1 MSIFRDRHFWLTF
14 ALTVLNLLVMHY
26 TIFATCEMDNDIEP
40 MLFVDNF
47 SIVLIES
54 VLLTTLASLFS
65 WRNLRIGFLIA
76 FFITWAWSIANIVYS
91 RFFFQYI
98 PFSAFSES
106 GSLFDPLVMKSMLDG
121 VKWVD
126 GYFLVSA
133 ALAVWS
139 FCKSPRLRL
148 RAAYLWRTFLGVLAV
163 ILVNCLFRLIFYF
176 TWSPS
181 YYVKIIR
188 YQLFTT
194 WRYTCRPLYTN
205 FQRGSVRNLAFA
217 VWDTYFNE
225 HELTAEERREIT
237 EELTALAPL
246 QTSQHAAPDVKNVII
261 ILVESYMSPT
271 VGLTV
276 DGKEV
281 TPFLNA
287 LARDSSVYY
296 NGHMASNITVGE
308 SSDGQ
313 LIYMTGLLPLR
324 SEISIAKVKRHA
336 VPGLPT
342 LLSKTRGMHTR
353 MVIPTAMSMWS
364 QDDLCKQYGIADL
377 YSLDSYQ
384 KPHGTN
390 LTDAQVFEMADS
402 IDATTQKPFFSV
414 VLTMATHMPYFEQM
428 DPSFPIRDPKLP
440 DEFKVYLNAC
450 HYTDAQI
457 ARYFANLKRRGLFDE
472 SLILILSDHNVKPE
486 HLAMPASMEREL
498 PVYIINGG
506 FSRNE
511 AWGGACN
518 QLDVY
523 TTILDL
529 LKIEA
534 PWRGL
539 GHTLLTTDYQNSVSD
554 DSRKWDYSEWMISG
568 NYFNQP

>member
-1 MSIFRDRHFWLTF
+1 MSIFRNRHFWITFLLTM
-14 ALTVLNLLVMHY
+14 LNLLVMHY
-26 TIFATCEMDNDIEP
+26 TLITTCEVDNDMEP
-40 MLFVDNF
+40 MVYIDNF
-47 SIVLIES
+47 TIVLIES
-54 VLLTTLASLFS
+54 AVLTLLLSLCA
-65 WRNLRIGFLIA
+65 WRQVRIGFLIA
-76 FFITWAWSIANIVYS
+76 FFITWAWAFSNIVYS

-106 GSLFDPLVMKSMLDG
+106 GSLFDPLVMKSMLNG
-121 VKWVD
+121 VKWAD
-126 GYFLVSA
+126 LYFPVSA
-133 ALAVWS
+133 ALAVWA
-139 FCKSPRLRL
+139 FRRSPKLRL
-148 RAAYLWRTFLGVLAV
+148 QGTFLWRSLLGLLVV
-163 ILVNCLFRLIFYF
+163 IVVNCLFRLALYF

-194 WRYTCRPLYTN
+194 WRFTCRPLYTN
-205 FQRGSVRNLAFA
+205 FQRGSIRNLCFGFY
-217 VWDTYFNE
+217 DTYFND
-225 HELTAEERREIT
+225 HELTDDERREIAD
-237 EELTALAPL
+237 ELTALSPL
-246 QTSQHAAPDVKNVII
+246 QSSDHAAPEVKNVII

-271 VGLTV
+271 VGLKV
-276 DGKEV
+276 GGKEV

-287 LARDSSVYY
+287 LAADSTVYY

-336 VPGLPT
+336 VPGLPA

-364 QDDLCKQYGIADL
+364 QDDLCKQYGITDL
-377 YSLDSYQ
+377 HSLDSYL
-384 KPHGTN
+384 KPHGAN

-402 IDATTQKPFFSV
+402 VDAVSQNPFFSI
-414 VLTMATHMPYFEQM
+414 VLTMATHMPYFSQI
-428 DPSFPIRDPKLP
+428 DPSFPVTDSSLP
-440 DEFKVYLNAC
+440 DEFRCYLNAC
-450 HYTDAQI
+450 HYTDHQI
-457 ARYFANLKRRGLFDE
+457 AQYFANLKRRGLYDE
-472 SLILILSDHNVKPE
+472 SLILILSDHNVQPK
-486 HLAMPASMEREL
+486 HLAMPADMSREL
-498 PVYIINGG
+498 PLFIINGG
-506 FSRNE
+506 ISRDE

-529 LKIEA
+529 LKIDA

-539 GHTLLTTDYQNSVSD
+539 GHTLLTTDYQNSVPD
-554 DSRKWDYSEWMISG
+554 DSRKWDYAEWMISSD
-568 NYFNQP
+568 YFKQP